1 MVEIELFVYERN
13 ETPFYI
19 DQMVK
24 IINSPEVKE
33 ADIIVLPEAILNR
46 ITLDYIYV
54 PKSKLFCDDPDAHY
68 TFRNISCAARKAKK
82 YVAMNMYTRV
92 PCSEDDQMFCGDIM
106 DGTNV
111 YNMMFI
117 FDRNGVN
124 IAK

>member
-1 MVEIELFVYERN
+1 M
-13 ETPFYI
+13 PFYV
-19 DQMVK
+19 DKMVD

-46 ITLDYIYV
+46 ILFDYV
-54 PKSKLFCDDPDAHY
+54 FMPKSTVFCDDPDAHY
-68 TFRNISCAARKAKK
+68 AFRNISCAARSAKK
-82 YVAMNMYTRV
+82 YVAMNIYARI
-92 PCSEDDQMFCGDIM
+92 PCSEDDQMSCGDIM
-106 DGTNV
+106 YGTNL